1 MAVTKKI
8 YKCLRKEPLRWKSAY
23 ARLVT
28 APPSQAISSAAAC
41 TTTARKA
48 CMATYVILFSF
59 TQKGIKEIKD
69 SPARITAAKEIIHK
83 MGGEVHAFYAILG
96 SQYDTMFILDAPN
109 DEKLAGMVLEI
120 ARLGYVRT
128 QTHRLFSEDEYG
140 KIISSLP

>member
-1 MAVTKKI
+1 
-8 YKCLRKEPLRWKSAY
+8 
-23 ARLVT
+23 
-28 APPSQAISSAAAC
+28 
-41 TTTARKA
+41 
-48 CMATYVILFSF
+48 MATYMIMFNF

-69 SPARITAAKEIIHK
+69 SPARVTAAKEVIRK
-83 MGGEVHAFYAILG
+83 MGGEVRAFYAILG

-109 DEKLAGMVLEI
+109 DEKLGGMVLAI